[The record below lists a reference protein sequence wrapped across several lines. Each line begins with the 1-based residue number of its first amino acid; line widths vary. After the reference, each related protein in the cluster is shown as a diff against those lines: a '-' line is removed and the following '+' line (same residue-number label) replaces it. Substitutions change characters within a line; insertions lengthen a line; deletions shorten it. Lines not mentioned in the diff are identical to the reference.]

1 MVTAGIIR
9 HGGEKRTIS
18 YLSMPV
24 TEIDNSTKMH
34 AFPILLALTP
44 LVTITTLAGPSLNT
58 YPEAFP
64 NPIKGYKDPP
74 ITSDDP
80 KNLDNVQF
88 LDLPALQ
95 ASNDDYRLAPQIPR
109 TCVVICVMVPH
120 PSMTKVSSNA
130 MYDNYLQYACAPSC
144 HEDLEDK
151 SQPIKGD
158 LKYPEPKEEDE
169 GWKLPPED
177 YPANSVVVTFE

>member
-1 MVTAGIIR
+1 M
-9 HGGEKRTIS
+9 
-18 YLSMPV
+18 L
-24 TEIDNSTKMH
+24 

-44 LVTITTLAGPSLNT
+44 LVSITTLAAPSPNT

-64 NPIKGYKDPP
+64 NPIKGYKDPL

-80 KNLDNVQF
+80 KNPDKVQF

-95 ASNDDYRLAPQIPR
+95 ASNDDYRLAPQIPG
-109 TCVVICVMVPH
+109 TCVFICIMVPH
-120 PSMTKVSSNA
+120 PSMTKMMSNA

-169 GWKLPPED
+169 EWKLLPEEF
-177 YPANSVVVTFE
+177 PANSVVVTFE